1 MNALRSS
8 ARLLVAIAAA
18 AMLLSPLASVRA
30 ATPTTNRYGGPIY
43 NGSPIGDVTAELL
56 AIGGTP
62 GNFSS
67 VRTLNTLV
75 GADTVT
81 AEVKNLQARYGPDAV
96 DRFIKVFDYTVN
108 DAWSR
113 AGKDNVAFPPA
124 ATLSDHD
131 VAVALVQ
138 AGTAGDGTFWTGLM
152 LDKLVSHKVHD
163 QVMVD
168 IDAKYGEPAD
178 ASYHKIANRLFYDI
192 ALILGAKVTL
202 ASFH

>member
-1 MNALRSS
+1 
-8 ARLLVAIAAA
+8 
-18 AMLLSPLASVRA
+18 MLLSPLASVG
-30 ATPTTNRYGGPIY
+30 ATTPVTNRYGGPIY
-43 NGSPIGDVTAELL
+43 GGPPIGDVTAELL

-67 VRTLNTLV
+67 VRTLNTLA
-75 GADTVT
+75 GTNTVT
-81 AEVKNLQARYGPDAV
+81 AEVKKLQGQYGADAIN
-96 DRFIKVFDYTVN
+96 RFIKTFDYTVN
-108 DAWSR
+108 DAWAR
-113 AGKDNVAFPPA
+113 AGKDNLTFPPA

-152 LDKLVSHKVHD
+152 LDKLVSHRVHD

-168 IDAKYGEPAD
+168 IDAKYGEPDD
-178 ASYHKIANRLFYDI
+178 ASYHKIANQLFYDV
-192 ALILGAKVTL
+192 ALILGAKVSL